1 MNDQIN
7 QSMALAR
14 AMLMTDLLTH
24 RLLAMYCATEDE
36 GVSQEMACA
45 LELEAQH
52 LLSTLNHAQ
61 TTILEREES

>member
-24 RLLAMYCATEDE
+24 RLLAMYCSTEDE
-36 GVSQEMACA
+36 GASQEMAAA

-52 LLSTLNHAQ
+52 LQSTLNSAQ
-61 TTILEREES
+61 TTILDQQES